1 MRCPFCG
8 NMDSKVVDSRVSDD
22 GASIRRRRE
31 CTACGKRYTTYEKVE
46 STPILVIKNNGT
58 RQIFDINKIKNGIIK
73 ACEKRPVSMAKIDS
87 GVHEALFPGNV
98 GAGRHLASD
107 AGHPVP
113 ERHGHPP
120 GLHPAGPLLAQPG
133 RPGPRRGRLD
143 REHRDHRKEPPAPH
157 PHRGRGRGPLRPAAA
172 GHGGGPGLRRPV
184 GGRRLTP
191 PRRDTKGKERREWVF
206 SRVFPT

>member
-73 ACEKRPVSMAKIDS
+73 ACEKRPVSIAKIDKM
-87 GVHEALFPGNV
+87 V
-98 GAGRHLASD
+98 SD
-107 AGHPVP
+107 IEKQVNNT
-113 ERHGHPP
+113 
-120 GLHPAGPLLAQPG
+120 LAQEISSKKIG
-133 RPGPRRGRLD
+133 ELVMEGLKDLD
-143 REHRDHRKEPPAPH
+143 EVAYVRFASVHRQFKDINTLMEEIMKLTKSDKE
-157 PHRGRGRGPLRPAAA
+157 G
-172 GHGGGPGLRRPV
+172 V
-184 GGRRLTP
+184 
-191 PRRDTKGKERREWVF
+191 
-206 SRVFPT
+206 